1 LRLLA
6 DLFLLGRAVGDLD
19 LHGSTRALK
28 PKMSL
33 VLQCPA
39 AARDTGVVVVVVV
52 VVVERDDCLTP
63 FR

>member
-33 VLQCPA
+33 VFECPA
-39 AARDTGVVVVVVV
+39 AARDTGVVVVVSLSLNGN
-52 VVVERDDCLTP
+52 DCLTP